1 MTQPWTTTCF
11 DGKLDALGEGV
22 PPPRSYGPFPR
33 KLRHDVVAEN
43 VLTIE
48 QAVHSLTGLPATVFR
63 LRDRGAIRVG
73 AMADVAVFDLA
84 AVRDR
89 ATYTQPHQLSAGKK
103 QVFVN
108 GRLSLVDGQLTD
120 VRAGRVLRRNAP

>member
-33 KLRHDVVAEN
+33 KLRHDVVAGN

-73 AMADVAVFDLA
+73 AMADVAV
-84 AVRDR
+84 RDR
-89 ATYTQPHQLSAGKK
+89 ATYTQRPPLAAGKK

-120 VRAGRVLRRNAP
+120 VRAGHVLRRNAP